1 MFQPVKILTVNSQNL
16 NNLYHYM
23 KALEAMKNL
32 CFSTP
37 LTLFNKFVTSK
48 SPIGVFFFK
57 FVSSKI
63 KNKALSLTQAR
74 F

>member
-1 MFQPVKILTVNSQNL
+1 
-16 NNLYHYM
+16 M